1 MQVGAGF
8 LIALIE
14 GANEMLSNKYNIV
27 VWLHF
32 LNKKK
37 LFFVNLAF
45 LLFLK

>member
-27 VWLHF
+27 LH
-32 LNKKK
+32 LKKK